1 MQNSQAKKLS
11 LATLM
16 FPLALVLFELATYI
30 GNDLIQPAMLAITQ
44 DFGVSADWAP
54 SSMSLYLLGGA
65 CVAWL
70 FGPLSDRLGRKK
82 VLLAGVMFF
91 TVCCLIILFA
101 QNMYQFLIMRF
112 LQGAGLTVVSAV
124 GYAAIQESFEERD
137 AVKVMAIMSNLSLLA
152 PLLGPVFGAFLID
165 HISWH
170 WGFIAIAA
178 MSFISWFGLKSS
190 MPYMAPTMEKKPLG
204 QLFGDFKQTYA
215 DKRFLSLAI
224 ALPLVVLPLM
234 LWIAISPIMLV
245 DELGLSSLQY
255 GLFQIPIFA
264 GLILG
269 NIVLI
274 KVVDRFELG
283 KTILVGF
290 PTMLVGAIIAAS
302 SLVLTQFTIPL
313 LVIGMTILSFGEG
326 IAVSVVFRYAFMSS
340 EMGKGTVSAAM
351 SMLNMTCFF
360 AGIEIV
366 RALYTQYHMAA
377 YLIASIVI
385 ILIWFTFPRKALV
398 NAMQERRAKGEF

>member
-302 SLVLTQFTIPL
+302 SLILTQFTIPL

-398 NAMQERRAKGEF
+398 NAMQERRDKGEF